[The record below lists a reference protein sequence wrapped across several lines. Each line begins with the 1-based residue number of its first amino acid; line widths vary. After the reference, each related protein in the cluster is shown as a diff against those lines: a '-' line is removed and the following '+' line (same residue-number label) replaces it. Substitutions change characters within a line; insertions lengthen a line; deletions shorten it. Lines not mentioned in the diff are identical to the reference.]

1 MLPVGLHSPWVR
13 ATLLFFVYLFLT
25 AKVIS
30 AYLKSQTM
38 QKHTTQKV
46 QVFGDES
53 YYMPQPPGLIPVLQD
68 HNESPFT
75 DG

>member
-1 MLPVGLHSPWVR
+1 MGESNTCCSLSI
-13 ATLLFFVYLFLT
+13 YFLI

-30 AYLKSQTM
+30 AYLKSQSM

-53 YYMPQPPGLIPVLQD
+53 YYMPQHSGLIPVLQEHD
-68 HNESPFT
+68 EPPLT